1 MTTQR
6 TTYLTPL
13 ARCQAALDLR
23 EDMNSRGIDNMTDLQ
38 VHQAA
43 AALQALLAPLA
54 PTMAR
59 R

>member
-1 MTTQR
+1 MTTS
-6 TTYLTPL
+6 TYLTPL

-23 EDMNSRGIDNMTDLQ
+23 EDMASRGIDNMSDLQ

-43 AALQALLAPLA
+43 AALQHLLAPLA